1 MIKNFLFILAMTGI
15 ALAGE
20 VHYDCLRFVEQGLA
34 NDPQMTETKFGLE
47 GKNDKIR
54 SLKAEVILPTFNVSM
69 MVGPAP
75 GLKETV
81 DNWGDTVDTYD
92 FSRMGP
98 FWAVEA
104 KFIQPLNLGQ
114 YRTGKKALEADL
126 QQKTFEIENS
136 TRKKEVEL
144 QSYYYNYLLALEMK
158 RLAADAKKQ
167 VDKAYDQLEEALDE
181 DEPTVSQNDLLN
193 LKAKM
198 HTVKEG
204 VIEAD
209 LGMKRVMLAIRFAL
223 GLSEGETFVAED
235 TVLAVRPEPLLSEQ
249 EVRDLTI
256 KYNPELKQLEAG
268 LRARRLQMDLA
279 EAKLAPEFFVMGE
292 FQYVKSWAGN
302 RNVLQKSAFAQ
313 DAVNKISGLIGVGL
327 RYRLNIW
334 KNWEDFRKARTEY
347 RGLQLKENYA
357 SDGLIAK
364 AVEQYYQVVA
374 AKEKMDALRE
384 SLRASEALLKGAAMK
399 YDLDKSQTGELVSA
413 YTQNVTM
420 QKDYY
425 FAVCRYN
432 VEFAGLIAKIGL
444 SLAEYNSYFNGK

>member
-1 MIKNFLFILAMTGI
+1 MAGI

-20 VHYDCLRFVEQGLA
+20 VRYDCLRFVEQGPA
-34 NDPQMTETKFGLE
+34 NDPQMAEKRFETE
-47 GKNDKIR
+47 GKTDKIR
-54 SLKAEVILPTFNVSM
+54 SLKSEVILPTFNVSM

-75 GLKETV
+75 GLKETI

-114 YRTGKKALEADL
+114 YRTGKQALEADL
-126 QQKTFEIENS
+126 QQKSFEIEN
-136 TRKKEVEL
+136 TTLKKEVEL
-144 QSYYYNYLLALEMK
+144 QTYYYNYLLALEMN
-158 RLAADAKKQ
+158 RIAADAKKQ

-181 DEPTVSQNDLLN
+181 DDPKVSQTDLLN

-209 LGMKRVMLAIRFAL
+209 LGMKRVQLAIRFAL
-223 GLSEGETFVAED
+223 SLPEGDTFAAED
-235 TVLAVRPEPLLSEQ
+235 TVLAMRQETMPTEEQVRE
-249 EVRDLTI
+249 LTI
-256 KYNPELKQLEAG
+256 KHNPELKQLEAG
-268 LRARRLQMDLA
+268 LRARKLQMDLA
-279 EAKLAPEFFVMGE
+279 EAKLAPEFFIMGE

-302 RNVLQKSAFAQ
+302 RNVLQKDAFAE

-327 RYRLNIW
+327 RYRLNFW
-334 KNWEDFRKARTEY
+334 KGWEDFRKARTEY
-347 RGLQLKENYA
+347 RGLKLKGNYA
-357 SDGLIAK
+357 SDGLVAK

-374 AKEKMDALRE
+374 AKGKLDAMRE
-384 SLRASEALLKGAAMK
+384 SLRASEALLKDAAMK
-399 YDLDKSQTGELVSA
+399 YDLDKSQTSALVSA

-432 VEFAGLIAKIGL
+432 VEFAGLVAKMGL
-444 SLAEYNSYFNGK
+444 SIQQYNSYFK

>member
-1 MIKNFLFILAMTGI
+1 M
-15 ALAGE
+15 AGE
-20 VHYDCLRFVEQGLA
+20 VRYDCLRFVEQGLA
-34 NDPQMTETKFGLE
+34 KDPQMAETKHGLDS
-47 GKNDKIR
+47 KNDKIR
-54 SLKAEVILPTFNVSM
+54 SLTAEVILPTFNVSM

-81 DNWGDTVDTYD
+81 DQWGDTVDTYD

-114 YRTGKKALEADL
+114 YRSGKKALEADL

-223 GLSEGETFVAED
+223 ALPEGDTFATED
-235 TVLAVRPEPLLSEQ
+235 TVLTMRSEPLPTEEQ
-249 EVRDLTI
+249 VRDLTI

-279 EAKLAPEFFVMGE
+279 EAKLAPEFFIMGE

-313 DAVNKISGLIGVGL
+313 DAVNKISGLVGVGL
-327 RYRLNIW
+327 RYRLNFW
-334 KNWEDFRKARTEY
+334 KSWEEFRKARTDY

-357 SDGLIAK
+357 ADGLVAK

-374 AKEKMDALRE
+374 AKEKLDAMRE

-399 YDLDKSQTGELVSA
+399 YDLDKSQTSDLVSA
-413 YTQNVTM
+413 YTQNVSM
-420 QKDYY
+420 KKDYY

-432 VEFAGLIAKIGL
+432 VEFAGLIAKMGL
-444 SLAEYNSYFNGK
+444 SLQEYNSYFK

>member
-1 MIKNFLFILAMTGI
+1 MIRKLIFILAMTGI

-20 VHYDCLRFVEQGLA
+20 VRYDCLRFVEQGLA
-34 NDPQMTETKFGLE
+34 NDPQMAETKHGLE
-47 GKNDKIR
+47 SKNDKIR
-54 SLKAEVILPTFNVSM
+54 SLTAEVILPTFNLSM

-81 DNWGDTVDTYD
+81 DQWGDTVDTYD

-114 YRTGKKALEADL
+114 YRSGKKALEADL

-136 TRKKEVEL
+136 THKKEVEL

-223 GLSEGETFVAED
+223 SLPEGDTFATED
-235 TVLAVRPEPLLSEQ
+235 TVLAMRPEPLPTEEQ
-249 EVRDLTI
+249 VRDLTI

-268 LRARRLQMDLA
+268 LRARRLQMDMA
-279 EAKLAPEFFVMGE
+279 EAKLAPEFFIMGE

-313 DAVNKISGLIGVGL
+313 DAVNKISGLVGVGL
-327 RYRLNIW
+327 RYRLNFW
-334 KNWEDFRKARTEY
+334 KSWEEFRKARTDY

-357 SDGLIAK
+357 ADGLVAK

-374 AKEKMDALRE
+374 AKEKLDAMRE

-399 YDLDKSQTGELVSA
+399 YDLDKSQTGDLVSA

-420 QKDYY
+420 KKDYY

-432 VEFAGLIAKIGL
+432 VEFAGLIAKMGL
-444 SLAEYNSYFNGK
+444 SLQEYNSYFK

>member
-1 MIKNFLFILAMTGI
+1 VIRNVFFILALVGV
-15 ALAGE
+15 ALAGD
-20 VHYDCLRFVEQGLA
+20 VRYDCLRFVEQGLA
-34 NDPQMTETKFGLE
+34 KDPQVAETKFGLE
-47 GKNDKIR
+47 SKTDRMR
-54 SLKAEVILPTFNVSM
+54 SLKAEAILPTLNVSM

-98 FWAVEA
+98 FWAVQA

-114 YRTGKKALEADL
+114 YQTGKKALEADL
-126 QQKTFEIENS
+126 QQKTFEIENKVL
-136 TRKKEVEL
+136 KKEVEL
-144 QSYYYNYLLALEMK
+144 QTYYYNYLLALEMK
-158 RLAADAKKQ
+158 RVAGDAQKQ

-181 DEPTVSQNDLLN
+181 DEPTVSQTDLLN

-209 LGMKRVMLAIRFAL
+209 LGMKRVMLMIRFVL
-223 GLSEGETFVAED
+223 GLSEEDAFVTED
-235 TVLAVRPEPLLSEQ
+235 SVLAMRTEPMPTEEQVRE
-249 EVRDLTI
+249 LTI
-256 KYNPELKQLEAG
+256 KHNPELKQLDAG
-268 LRARRLQMDLA
+268 LRAKRLQMDLA

-292 FQYVKSWAGN
+292 FEYVKSWAGN

-313 DAVNKISGLIGVGL
+313 DAVNKISGLIGIGL
-327 RYRLNIW
+327 RYRLNFW
-334 KNWEDFRKARTEY
+334 KTWEEFRQARTDY
-347 RGLQLKENYA
+347 RGLRLKENYA
-357 SDGLIAK
+357 TDGLVSK

-374 AKEKMDALRE
+374 AKGKLDALRE
-384 SLRASEALLKGAAMK
+384 SLRATEALLKDAAMK
-399 YDLDKSQTGELVSA
+399 YDLDKSQTGALVSA
-413 YTQNVTM
+413 YTQNITM

-432 VEFAGLIAKIGL
+432 VEFAGLVAKMGL
-444 SLAEYNSYFNGK
+444 SIREYNSYFNK

>member
-1 MIKNFLFILAMTGI
+1 VIRKLIFILAMTGI

-20 VHYDCLRFVEQGLA
+20 VRYDCLRFVEQGLA
-34 NDPQMTETKFGLE
+34 NDPQMAETKHGLE
-47 GKNDKIR
+47 SKNDKIR
-54 SLKAEVILPTFNVSM
+54 SLTAEVILPTFNVSM

-81 DNWGDTVDTYD
+81 DQWGDTVDTYD

-114 YRTGKKALEADL
+114 YRSGKKALEADL
-126 QQKTFEIENS
+126 QQKTFEIENL
-136 TRKKEVEL
+136 TLKKEVEL

-223 GLSEGETFVAED
+223 ALPEGDTFATED
-235 TVLAVRPEPLLSEQ
+235 TVLAMRPEPLPTEEQ
-249 EVRDLTI
+249 VRDLTI

-279 EAKLAPEFFVMGE
+279 EAKLAPEFFIMGE

-313 DAVNKISGLIGVGL
+313 DAVNKISGLVGVGL
-327 RYRLNIW
+327 RYRLNFW
-334 KNWEDFRKARTEY
+334 KSWEEFRKARTDY

-357 SDGLIAK
+357 ADGLVAK

-374 AKEKMDALRE
+374 AKEKLDAMRE

-399 YDLDKSQTGELVSA
+399 YDLDKSQTSDLVSA

-420 QKDYY
+420 KKDYY

-432 VEFAGLIAKIGL
+432 VEFAGLIAKMGL
-444 SLAEYNSYFNGK
+444 SLQEYNSYFK

>member
-1 MIKNFLFILAMTGI
+1 MIRNVFFILALAGV
-15 ALAGE
+15 ALAGD
-20 VHYDCLRFVEQGLA
+20 VRYDCLRFVEQGLA
-34 NDPQMTETKFGLE
+34 KDPQVAETKFGLE
-47 GKNDKIR
+47 SKTDKMR
-54 SLKAEVILPTFNVSM
+54 SLKAEAILPTLNVSM

-98 FWAVEA
+98 FWAVQA

-114 YRTGKKALEADL
+114 YQTGKKALEADL
-126 QQKTFEIENS
+126 QQKTFEIENKVL
-136 TRKKEVEL
+136 KKEVEL
-144 QSYYYNYLLALEMK
+144 QTYYYNYLLALEMK
-158 RLAADAKKQ
+158 RVAGDAQKQ

-181 DEPTVSQNDLLN
+181 DEPTVSQTDLLN

-209 LGMKRVMLAIRFAL
+209 LGMKRVMLMIRFVL
-223 GLSEGETFVAED
+223 GLSEEDPFVTED
-235 TVLAVRPEPLLSEQ
+235 SVLAMRKEPLPTEEQ
-249 EVRDLTI
+249 VRELTI
-256 KYNPELKQLEAG
+256 KHNPELKQLDAG
-268 LRARRLQMDLA
+268 LRAKRLEMDLA

-292 FQYVKSWAGN
+292 FEYVKSWAGN

-313 DAVNKISGLIGVGL
+313 DAVNKISGLIGIGL
-327 RYRLNIW
+327 RYRLNFW
-334 KNWEDFRKARTEY
+334 KTWEEFRQARTDY
-347 RGLQLKENYA
+347 RGLRLKENYA
-357 SDGLIAK
+357 TDGLVSK

-374 AKEKMDALRE
+374 AKGKLDALRE
-384 SLRASEALLKGAAMK
+384 SLRATEALLKDAAMK
-399 YDLDKSQTGELVSA
+399 YDLDKSQTGALVSA
-413 YTQNVTM
+413 YTQNITM

-432 VEFAGLIAKIGL
+432 VEFAGLVAKMGL
-444 SLAEYNSYFNGK
+444 SIREYNSYFNK

>member
-1 MIKNFLFILAMTGI
+1 MIRNLIFVLVMVGL

-20 VHYDCLRFVEQGLA
+20 VRYNCLQFVELGLA
-34 NDPQMTETKFGLE
+34 NDPQMVEKRFETESKT
-47 GKNDKIR
+47 NKIR
-54 SLKAEVILPTFNVSM
+54 SLKSEVILPTFNLSM

-81 DNWGDTVDTYD
+81 DEWGDTVDTYD
-92 FSRMGP
+92 FTRMGP
-98 FWAVEA
+98 FWAFEA

-114 YRTGKKALEADL
+114 YQTGKKALEADL
-126 QQKTFEIENS
+126 QQKSFEIENS
-136 TRKKEVEL
+136 ALKKEVEL

-158 RLAADAKKQ
+158 RLAADAQKQ

-193 LKAKM
+193 LKAKL

-204 VIEAD
+204 VIDAD

-223 GLSEGETFVAED
+223 ALPEGDTFVAED
-235 TVLAVRPEPLLSEQ
+235 SVLAMRTEHMPTED
-249 EVRDLTI
+249 EVRELTV
-256 KYNPELKQLEAG
+256 KFNPELKQLSAG
-268 LRARRLQMDLA
+268 MRARRYQMDLA

-313 DAVNKISGLIGVGL
+313 DAVNKISGMIGVGL
-327 RYRLNIW
+327 RYRLNFW
-334 KNWEDFRKARTEY
+334 KNWEDYRQAKTEY

-357 SDGLIAK
+357 ADGLVAK

-374 AKEKMDALRE
+374 AKEKLDAMRE

-413 YTQNVTM
+413 YTQNVSM
-420 QKDYY
+420 KKDYY

-432 VEFAGLIAKIGL
+432 VEFAGLVAKMGL
-444 SLAEYNSYFNGK
+444 SLGEYNSYFK

>member
-1 MIKNFLFILAMTGI
+1 VGV
-15 ALAGE
+15 ALAGD
-20 VHYDCLRFVEQGLA
+20 VRYDCLRFVEQGLA
-34 NDPQMTETKFGLE
+34 KDPQVAETKFGLE
-47 GKNDKIR
+47 SKTDRMR
-54 SLKAEVILPTFNVSM
+54 SLKAEAILPTLNVSM

-98 FWAVEA
+98 FWAVQA

-114 YRTGKKALEADL
+114 YQTGKKALEADL
-126 QQKTFEIENS
+126 QQKTFEIENKVL
-136 TRKKEVEL
+136 KKEVEL
-144 QSYYYNYLLALEMK
+144 QTYYYNYLLALEMK
-158 RLAADAKKQ
+158 RVAGDAQKQ

-181 DEPTVSQNDLLN
+181 DEPTVSQTDLLN

-209 LGMKRVMLAIRFAL
+209 LGMKRVMLMIRFVL
-223 GLSEGETFVAED
+223 GLSEEDAFVTED
-235 TVLAVRPEPLLSEQ
+235 SVLAMRTEPMPTEEQVRE
-249 EVRDLTI
+249 LTI
-256 KYNPELKQLEAG
+256 KHNPELKQLDAG
-268 LRARRLQMDLA
+268 LRAKRLQMDLA

-292 FQYVKSWAGN
+292 FEYVKSWAGN

-313 DAVNKISGLIGVGL
+313 DAVNKISGLIGIGL
-327 RYRLNIW
+327 RYRLNFW
-334 KNWEDFRKARTEY
+334 KTWEEFRQARTDY
-347 RGLQLKENYA
+347 RGLRLKENYA
-357 SDGLIAK
+357 TDGLVSK

-374 AKEKMDALRE
+374 AKGKLDALRE
-384 SLRASEALLKGAAMK
+384 SLRATEALLKDAAMK
-399 YDLDKSQTGELVSA
+399 YDLDKSQTGALVSA
-413 YTQNVTM
+413 YTQNITM

-432 VEFAGLIAKIGL
+432 VEFAGLVAKMGL
-444 SLAEYNSYFNGK
+444 SIREYNSYFNK

>member
-1 MIKNFLFILAMTGI
+1 MISIFAMMVGLAF
-15 ALAGE
+15 AGE
-20 VHYDCLRFVEQGLA
+20 VRYDCMGFVEQGLA
-34 NDPQMTETKFGLE
+34 KEPQLAEKRFESESKMNRIK
-47 GKNDKIR
+47 
-54 SLKAEVILPTFNVSM
+54 SLKSEVILPTFNVSM

-114 YRTGKKALEADL
+114 YQTGKKALEADL
-126 QQKTFEIENS
+126 VQKTFEIANS
-136 TRKKEVEL
+136 ERKKEVEL
-144 QSYYYNYLLALEMK
+144 QTYYYNYLLALEMK
-158 RLAADAKKQ
+158 RLAADAQKQ
-167 VDKAYDQLEEALDE
+167 VDRAYDQLEEALDE
-181 DEPTVSQNDLLN
+181 DEPTVSQSDLLN

-223 GLSEGETFVAED
+223 ALPEGDTFVAED
-235 TVLAVRPEPLLSEQ
+235 SVLTMRSEPLPTEEQ
-249 EVRDLTI
+249 VREMTV
-256 KYNPELKQLEAG
+256 KYNPELKQLDAG
-268 LRARRLQMDLA
+268 LQARRLQMDLA
-279 EAKLAPEFFVMGE
+279 EAKLAPEFFIMGE

-327 RYRLNIW
+327 RYRLNFW
-334 KNWEDFRKARTEY
+334 KNWEEYRQAKTEY

-357 SDGLIAK
+357 ADGLVSK

-374 AKEKMDALRE
+374 AKETLDALRE

-399 YDLDKSQTGELVSA
+399 YDLDKSQTSELVSA
-413 YTQNVTM
+413 YTQNVSM
-420 QKDYY
+420 KKDYY

-444 SLAEYNSYFNGK
+444 SLNEFNSYFNKK

>member
-1 MIKNFLFILAMTGI
+1 M
-15 ALAGE
+15 AGE
-20 VHYDCLRFVEQGLA
+20 VRYDCLRFVEQGLA
-34 NDPQMTETKFGLE
+34 NDPQMAETKHGLE
-47 GKNDKIR
+47 SKNDKIR
-54 SLKAEVILPTFNVSM
+54 SLTAEVILPTFNVSM

-81 DNWGDTVDTYD
+81 DQWGDTVDTYD

-114 YRTGKKALEADL
+114 YRSGKKALEADL
-126 QQKTFEIENS
+126 QQKTFEIENL
-136 TRKKEVEL
+136 TLKKEVEL

-223 GLSEGETFVAED
+223 ALPEGDTFATED
-235 TVLAVRPEPLLSEQ
+235 TVLAMRPEPLPTEEQ
-249 EVRDLTI
+249 VRDLTI

-279 EAKLAPEFFVMGE
+279 EAKLAPEFFIMGE

-313 DAVNKISGLIGVGL
+313 DAVNKISGLVGVGL
-327 RYRLNIW
+327 RYRLNFW
-334 KNWEDFRKARTEY
+334 KSWEEFRKARTDY

-357 SDGLIAK
+357 ADGLVAK

-374 AKEKMDALRE
+374 AKEKLDAMRE

-399 YDLDKSQTGELVSA
+399 YDLDKSQTSDLVSA

-420 QKDYY
+420 KKDYY

-432 VEFAGLIAKIGL
+432 VEFAGLIAKMGL
-444 SLAEYNSYFNGK
+444 SLQEYNSYFK

>member
-1 MIKNFLFILAMTGI
+1 MTGI
-15 ALAGE
+15 AFAGE
-20 VHYDCLRFVEQGLA
+20 VRYDCLHFVEQGLA
-34 NDPQMTETKFGLE
+34 NDPQMAETKFGLE
-47 GKNDKIR
+47 SKNDKIR

-114 YRTGKKALEADL
+114 YQTGKKALEADL

-136 TRKKEVEL
+136 VRKKEVEL

-223 GLSEGETFVAED
+223 GLPEGDTFVSED
-235 TVLAVRPEPLLSEQ
+235 TVLAMRPEPLPTEDQ
-249 EVRDLTI
+249 VRELTV

-268 LRARRLQMDLA
+268 LRARRFQMDLA

-327 RYRLNIW
+327 RYRLNFW
-334 KNWEDFRKARTEY
+334 KSWEDFRKARTDY

-357 SDGLIAK
+357 ADGLIAK
-364 AVEQYYQVVA
+364 AVEQYYQVIA
-374 AKEKMDALRE
+374 AKEKLDALRE

-399 YDLDKSQTGELVSA
+399 YDLDKSQTGDLVSA

-432 VEFAGLIAKIGL
+432 VEFAGLIAKMGL
-444 SLAEYNSYFNGK
+444 SLQEYNSYFNKK

>member
-1 MIKNFLFILAMTGI
+1 MGV
-15 ALAGE
+15 ALAGD
-20 VHYDCLRFVEQGLA
+20 VRYDCLRFVEQGLA
-34 NDPQMTETKFGLE
+34 KDPQVAETKFGLE
-47 GKNDKIR
+47 SKTDRMR
-54 SLKAEVILPTFNVSM
+54 SLKAEAILPTLNVSM

-98 FWAVEA
+98 FWAVQA

-114 YRTGKKALEADL
+114 YQTGKKALEADL
-126 QQKTFEIENS
+126 QQKTFEIENKVL
-136 TRKKEVEL
+136 KKEVEL
-144 QSYYYNYLLALEMK
+144 QTYYYNYLLALEMK
-158 RLAADAKKQ
+158 RVAGDAQKQ

-181 DEPTVSQNDLLN
+181 DEPTVSQTDLLN

-209 LGMKRVMLAIRFAL
+209 LGMKRVMLMIRFVL
-223 GLSEGETFVAED
+223 GLSEEDPFVTED
-235 TVLAVRPEPLLSEQ
+235 SVLAMRKEPLPTEEQ
-249 EVRDLTI
+249 VRELTI
-256 KYNPELKQLEAG
+256 KHNPELKQLDAG
-268 LRARRLQMDLA
+268 LRAKRLQMDLA

-292 FQYVKSWAGN
+292 FEYVKSWAGN

-313 DAVNKISGLIGVGL
+313 DAVNKISGLIGIGL
-327 RYRLNIW
+327 RYRLNFW
-334 KNWEDFRKARTEY
+334 KTWEEFRQARTDY
-347 RGLQLKENYA
+347 RGLRLKENYA
-357 SDGLIAK
+357 TDGLVSK

-374 AKEKMDALRE
+374 AKGKLDALRE
-384 SLRASEALLKGAAMK
+384 SLRATEALLKDAAMK
-399 YDLDKSQTGELVSA
+399 YDLDKSQTGALVSA
-413 YTQNVTM
+413 YTQNITM

-432 VEFAGLIAKIGL
+432 VEFAGLVAKMGL
-444 SLAEYNSYFNGK
+444 SIREYNSYFNK

>member
-1 MIKNFLFILAMTGI
+1 VIRNVFFILALVGI
-15 ALAGE
+15 ALAGD
-20 VHYDCLRFVEQGLA
+20 VRYDCLRFVEQGLA
-34 NDPQMTETKFGLE
+34 KDPQVAEMKFGLE
-47 GKNDKIR
+47 SKTDRMR
-54 SLKAEVILPTFNVSM
+54 SLKAEAILPTLNVSM

-98 FWAVEA
+98 FWAVQA

-114 YRTGKKALEADL
+114 YQTGKKALEADL
-126 QQKTFEIENS
+126 QQKTFEIENKVL
-136 TRKKEVEL
+136 KKEVEL
-144 QSYYYNYLLALEMK
+144 QTYYYNYLLALEMK
-158 RLAADAKKQ
+158 RVAGDAQKQ

-181 DEPTVSQNDLLN
+181 DEPTVSQTDLLN

-209 LGMKRVMLAIRFAL
+209 LGMKRVMLMIRFVL
-223 GLSEGETFVAED
+223 GLSEEDAFVTED
-235 TVLAVRPEPLLSEQ
+235 SVLAMRTEPMPTEEQVRE
-249 EVRDLTI
+249 LTI
-256 KYNPELKQLEAG
+256 KHNPELKQLDAG
-268 LRARRLQMDLA
+268 LRAKRLQMDLA

-292 FQYVKSWAGN
+292 FEYVKSWAGN

-313 DAVNKISGLIGVGL
+313 DAVNKISGLIGIGL
-327 RYRLNIW
+327 RYRLNFW
-334 KNWEDFRKARTEY
+334 KTWEEFRQARTDY
-347 RGLQLKENYA
+347 RGLRLKENYA
-357 SDGLIAK
+357 TDGLVSK

-374 AKEKMDALRE
+374 AKGKLDALRE
-384 SLRASEALLKGAAMK
+384 SLRATEALLKDAAMK
-399 YDLDKSQTGELVSA
+399 YDLDKSQTGALVSA
-413 YTQNVTM
+413 YTQNITM

-432 VEFAGLIAKIGL
+432 VEFAGLVAKMGL
-444 SLAEYNSYFNGK
+444 SIREYNSYFNK

>member
-1 MIKNFLFILAMTGI
+1 VIRNLIFILVMAGI

-20 VHYDCLRFVEQGLA
+20 VRYDCLRFVEQGLA
-34 NDPQMTETKFGLE
+34 NDPQMAEKRFETE
-47 GKNDKIR
+47 GKTDKIR
-54 SLKAEVILPTFNVSM
+54 SLKSEVILPTFNVSM

-75 GLKETV
+75 GLKETI

-114 YRTGKKALEADL
+114 YRTGKQALEADL
-126 QQKTFEIENS
+126 QQKSFEIEN
-136 TRKKEVEL
+136 TTLKKEVEL
-144 QSYYYNYLLALEMK
+144 QTYYYNYLLALEMN
-158 RLAADAKKQ
+158 RIAADAKKQ

-181 DEPTVSQNDLLN
+181 DDPKVSQTDLLN

-209 LGMKRVMLAIRFAL
+209 LGMKRVQLAIRFAL
-223 GLSEGETFVAED
+223 SLPEGDTFAAED
-235 TVLAVRPEPLLSEQ
+235 TVLAMRQETMPTEEQVRE
-249 EVRDLTI
+249 LTI
-256 KYNPELKQLEAG
+256 KHNPELKQLEAG
-268 LRARRLQMDLA
+268 LRARKLQMDLA
-279 EAKLAPEFFVMGE
+279 EAKLAPEFFIMGE

-302 RNVLQKSAFAQ
+302 RNVLQKDAFAE

-327 RYRLNIW
+327 RYRLNFW
-334 KNWEDFRKARTEY
+334 KGWEDFRKARTEY
-347 RGLQLKENYA
+347 RGLKLKGNYA
-357 SDGLIAK
+357 SDGLVAK

-374 AKEKMDALRE
+374 AKGKLDAMRE
-384 SLRASEALLKGAAMK
+384 SLRASEALLKDAAMK
-399 YDLDKSQTGELVSA
+399 YDLDKSQTSALVSA

-432 VEFAGLIAKIGL
+432 VEFAGLVAKMGL
-444 SLAEYNSYFNGK
+444 SIQQYNSYFK

>member
-1 MIKNFLFILAMTGI
+1 MGV
-15 ALAGE
+15 ALAGD
-20 VHYDCLRFVEQGLA
+20 VRYDCLRFVEQGLA
-34 NDPQMTETKFGLE
+34 KDPQVAETKFGLE
-47 GKNDKIR
+47 SKTDRMR
-54 SLKAEVILPTFNVSM
+54 SLKAEAILPTLNVSM

-98 FWAVEA
+98 FWAVQA

-114 YRTGKKALEADL
+114 YQTGKKALEADL
-126 QQKTFEIENS
+126 QQKTFEIENKVL
-136 TRKKEVEL
+136 KKEVEL
-144 QSYYYNYLLALEMK
+144 QTYYYNYLLALEMK
-158 RLAADAKKQ
+158 RVAGDAQKQ

-181 DEPTVSQNDLLN
+181 DEPTVSQTDLLN

-209 LGMKRVMLAIRFAL
+209 LGMKRVMLMIRFVL
-223 GLSEGETFVAED
+223 GLSEEDAFVTED
-235 TVLAVRPEPLLSEQ
+235 SVLAMRTEPMPTEEQVRE
-249 EVRDLTI
+249 LTI
-256 KYNPELKQLEAG
+256 KHNPELKQLDAG
-268 LRARRLQMDLA
+268 LRAKRLQMDLA

-292 FQYVKSWAGN
+292 FEYVKSWAGN

-313 DAVNKISGLIGVGL
+313 DAVNKISGLIGIGL
-327 RYRLNIW
+327 RYRLNFW
-334 KNWEDFRKARTEY
+334 KTWEEFRQARTDY
-347 RGLQLKENYA
+347 RGLRLKENYA
-357 SDGLIAK
+357 TDGLVSK

-374 AKEKMDALRE
+374 AKGKLDALRE
-384 SLRASEALLKGAAMK
+384 SLRATEALLKDAAMK
-399 YDLDKSQTGELVSA
+399 YDLDKSQTGALVSA
-413 YTQNVTM
+413 YTQNITM

-432 VEFAGLIAKIGL
+432 VEFAGLVAKMGL
-444 SLAEYNSYFNGK
+444 SIREYKSYFNK

>member
-1 MIKNFLFILAMTGI
+1 MTGI

-20 VHYDCLRFVEQGLA
+20 VRYDCLHFVEQGLA
-34 NDPQMTETKFGLE
+34 NDPQMAETKHGLE
-47 GKNDKIR
+47 SKNDKIR
-54 SLKAEVILPTFNVSM
+54 SLTAEVILPTFNVSM

-81 DNWGDTVDTYD
+81 DQWGDTVDTYD

-114 YRTGKKALEADL
+114 YRSGKKALEADL

-223 GLSEGETFVAED
+223 ALPEGDTFATED
-235 TVLAVRPEPLLSEQ
+235 TVLAMRPEPLPTEEQ
-249 EVRDLTI
+249 VRDLTI

-279 EAKLAPEFFVMGE
+279 EAKLAPEFFIMGE

-313 DAVNKISGLIGVGL
+313 DAVNKISGLVGVGL
-327 RYRLNIW
+327 RYRLNFW
-334 KNWEDFRKARTEY
+334 KSWEEFRKARTDY

-357 SDGLIAK
+357 ADGLVAK

-374 AKEKMDALRE
+374 AKEKLDAMRE

-399 YDLDKSQTGELVSA
+399 YDLDKSQTSDLVSA

-420 QKDYY
+420 KKDYY

-432 VEFAGLIAKIGL
+432 VEFAGLIAKMGL
-444 SLAEYNSYFNGK
+444 SLQEYNSYFK

>member
-1 MIKNFLFILAMTGI
+1 MFFILAMTGI
-15 ALAGE
+15 AFAGE
-20 VHYDCLRFVEQGLA
+20 VRYDCLHFVEQGLA
-34 NDPQMTETKFGLE
+34 NDPQMAETKFGLE
-47 GKNDKIR
+47 SKNDKIR

-114 YRTGKKALEADL
+114 YQTGKKALEADL

-136 TRKKEVEL
+136 VRKKEVEL

-223 GLSEGETFVAED
+223 GLPEGDTFVSED
-235 TVLAVRPEPLLSEQ
+235 TVLAMRPEPLPTEDQ
-249 EVRDLTI
+249 VRELTV

-268 LRARRLQMDLA
+268 LRARRFQMDLA

-327 RYRLNIW
+327 RYRLNFW
-334 KNWEDFRKARTEY
+334 KSWEDFRKARTDY

-357 SDGLIAK
+357 ADGLIAK
-364 AVEQYYQVVA
+364 AVEQYYQVIA
-374 AKEKMDALRE
+374 AKEKLDALRE

-399 YDLDKSQTGELVSA
+399 YDLDKSQTGDLVSA

-432 VEFAGLIAKIGL
+432 VEFAGLIAKMGL
-444 SLAEYNSYFNGK
+444 SLQEYNSYFNKK

>member
-1 MIKNFLFILAMTGI
+1 MIRKLIFILALTGI

-20 VHYDCLRFVEQGLA
+20 VRYDCLRFVEQGLA
-34 NDPQMTETKFGLE
+34 KDPQMAETKHGLDS
-47 GKNDKIR
+47 KNDKIR
-54 SLKAEVILPTFNVSM
+54 ALTAEIILPTFNVSM

-81 DNWGDTVDTYD
+81 DQWGDTVDTYD

-114 YRTGKKALEADL
+114 YRSGKKALEADL

-136 TRKKEVEL
+136 THKKEVEL

-223 GLSEGETFVAED
+223 ALPEGDTFATED
-235 TVLAVRPEPLLSEQ
+235 TVLAMRPEPLPTEEQ
-249 EVRDLTI
+249 VRDLTI

-279 EAKLAPEFFVMGE
+279 EAKLAPEFFIMGE

-313 DAVNKISGLIGVGL
+313 DAVNKISGLVGVGL
-327 RYRLNIW
+327 RYRLNFW
-334 KNWEDFRKARTEY
+334 KSWEEFRKARTDY

-357 SDGLIAK
+357 ADGLVAK

-374 AKEKMDALRE
+374 AKEKLDAMRE

-399 YDLDKSQTGELVSA
+399 YDLDKSQTSDLVSA

-420 QKDYY
+420 KKDYY

-432 VEFAGLIAKIGL
+432 VEFAGLIAKMGL
-444 SLAEYNSYFNGK
+444 SLQEYNSYFK

>member
-1 MIKNFLFILAMTGI
+1 MLFILAMMGI
-15 ALAGE
+15 AFAGE
-20 VHYDCLRFVEQGLA
+20 VRFDCLRFVEQGLA
-34 NDPQMTETKFGLE
+34 NDPQMAETKFGVE
-47 GKNDKIR
+47 GKKDKIR
-54 SLKAEVILPTFNVSM
+54 SLTAEVILPTFNVSM

-104 KFIQPLNLGQ
+104 KLIQPLNLGQ

-209 LGMKRVMLAIRFAL
+209 LGMKRVLLAIRFAL
-223 GLSEGETFVAED
+223 ALPEGDTFATED
-235 TVLAVRPEPLLSEQ
+235 TVLAMRPEPLPTEDQ
-249 EVRDLTI
+249 VRELTM

-313 DAVNKISGLIGVGL
+313 DAVNKISGLVGVGL
-327 RYRLNIW
+327 RYRLNFW
-334 KNWEDFRKARTEY
+334 KSWEEFRKARTDY

-357 SDGLIAK
+357 ADGLVAK
-364 AVEQYYQVVA
+364 AIEQYYQVIA
-374 AKEKMDALRE
+374 AKETLDAMRE

-399 YDLDKSQTGELVSA
+399 YDLDKSQTSDLVSA

-420 QKDYY
+420 KKDYY

-432 VEFAGLIAKIGL
+432 VEFAGLIAKMGL
-444 SLAEYNSYFNGK
+444 SLQEYNSYFK

>member
-1 MIKNFLFILAMTGI
+1 MIRNVLFILAMMGI
-15 ALAGE
+15 AFAGE
-20 VHYDCLRFVEQGLA
+20 VRFDCLRFVEQGLA
-34 NDPQMTETKFGLE
+34 NDPQMAETKFGVE
-47 GKNDKIR
+47 GKKDKIR
-54 SLKAEVILPTFNVSM
+54 SLTAEVILPTFNVSM

-104 KFIQPLNLGQ
+104 KLIQPLNLGQ
-114 YRTGKKALEADL
+114 YRSGKKALEADL
-126 QQKTFEIENS
+126 QQKTFEIENT

-209 LGMKRVMLAIRFAL
+209 LGMKRVLLAIRFAL
-223 GLSEGETFVAED
+223 ALPEGDTFATED
-235 TVLAVRPEPLLSEQ
+235 TVLAMRPEPLPTEDQ
-249 EVRDLTI
+249 VRKLTM

-313 DAVNKISGLIGVGL
+313 DAVNKISGLVGVGL
-327 RYRLNIW
+327 RYRLNFW
-334 KNWEDFRKARTEY
+334 KSWEEFRKARTDY

-357 SDGLIAK
+357 ADGLVAK
-364 AVEQYYQVVA
+364 AIEQYYQVIA
-374 AKEKMDALRE
+374 AKETLDAMRE

-399 YDLDKSQTGELVSA
+399 YDLDKSQTSDLVSA

-420 QKDYY
+420 KKDYY

-432 VEFAGLIAKIGL
+432 VEFAGLIAKMGL
-444 SLAEYNSYFNGK
+444 SLQEYNSYFK